1 MEFNIITLFPEI
13 VDFYCS
19 TSIIGRARK
28 NNIMAVNTINP
39 REFTNDKHRTVDDT
53 PYGGGAGMVLM
64 CDPFFK
70 SVKSIER
77 KQNSELIILTPSGET
92 FNQKMAQEFK
102 GKEQINFICGHYEGF
117 DQRIIDGLQPR
128 AISIGDFILTGG
140 ELGSLCIIDA
150 VTRLLTG
157 SLGAEEST
165 IEESF
170 SDDLL
175 EYPHYTRPAEYIGM
189 RVPEVLLSGHHANIT
204 KWRKKQ
210 SILATI
216 KKRTD
221 LFEKFKQKQLTKQEK
236 EILKE
241 IEETRGEE

>member
-1 MEFNIITLFPEI
+1 MEFNIITLFPEVI
-13 VDFYCS
+13 DFYCS
-19 TSIIGRARK
+19 SSIVGRARK
-28 NNIMAVNTINP
+28 NNIMSVNTINP

-70 SVKSIER
+70 AVESIEK

-92 FNQKMAQEFK
+92 FNQKLVQELSN
-102 GKEQINFICGHYEGF
+102 KEQINFICGHYEGF
-117 DQRIIDGLQPR
+117 DQRIIHGLQPR
-128 AISIGDFILTGG
+128 EVSIGDFVLTGG
-140 ELGSLCIIDA
+140 EPGTLCIIDA
-150 VTRLLTG
+150 ITRLLPG
-157 SLGAEEST
+157 SLGADESA

-170 SDDLL
+170 SEDLL
-175 EYPHYTRPAEYIGM
+175 EYPHYTRPAEYRGM
-189 RVPEVLLSGHHANIT
+189 QVPEILLSGHHANIA

-210 SILATI
+210 SVLATI
-216 KKRTD
+216 KKRPD